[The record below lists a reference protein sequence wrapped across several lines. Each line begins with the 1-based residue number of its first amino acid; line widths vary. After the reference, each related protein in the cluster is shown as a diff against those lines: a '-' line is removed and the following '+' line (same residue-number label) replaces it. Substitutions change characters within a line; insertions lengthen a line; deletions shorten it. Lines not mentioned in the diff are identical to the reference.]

1 MSTAT
6 IQRGLWRF
14 TPAAPFAGGIVVYLV
29 YRFFFIAAKIYDIK
43 LGFSP
48 KDLSIEEG
56 HALTELQSIV
66 ARLTWS
72 VTGIFFVLALI
83 VSVTVLLWIINA
95 ALRDRSPAVRGTV
108 IGAALVSGLACVW
121 FSMRDDLF
129 TVADFNLILER
140 SFTLLEI
147 RSAPELAPLYTGFM
161 LLVAVL
167 LMFAASASLT
177 RPSNGASNSSAGR
190 LRRQT
195 RRLNTALFVGATM
208 IVAGIVHA
216 IALHRLPG
224 ALLDEAR
231 ADELN
236 SVIHALSTGIGAV
249 WTFILLGIY
258 LPAALILRWRA
269 LELAHSELPDDAPP
283 DTVSEWLS
291 EHGLTSHAVQQLAR
305 IAALLGP
312 LLVGGPAAPFL
323 QLLTG

>member
-1 MSTAT
+1 MSSSTFKKV
-6 IQRGLWRF
+6 LWRYG
-14 TPAAPFAGGIVVYLV
+14 PAAPFVGGIVVYLV
-29 YRFFFIAAKIYDIK
+29 YRAFFIAAKIHDIRF
-43 LGFSP
+43 GFSP
-48 KDLSIEEG
+48 QDLSIEDG
-56 HALTELQSIV
+56 GALTELQSIV
-66 ARLTWS
+66 VRLTWS
-72 VTGIFFVLALI
+72 VTGIFFVLTLI
-83 VSVTVLLWIINA
+83 VSVTVLLRIITA
-95 ALRDRSPAVRGTV
+95 AFRDRSPAVRGTV
-108 IGAALVSGLACVW
+108 IGAAVVSGLACVW
-121 FSMRDDLF
+121 GSMRDDLF
-129 TVADFNLILER
+129 TVADFNPILER

-167 LMFAASASLT
+167 LMFAASASLVNPAT
-177 RPSNGASNSSAGR
+177 SPSDSSAGH

-224 ALLDEAR
+224 ALLDEAG
-231 ADELN
+231 AEELN
-236 SVIHALSTGIGAV
+236 ALVHALSTGIGAV

-269 LELAHSELPDDAPP
+269 LELAHAELPDDAPP
-283 DTVSEWLS
+283 ETVSAWLS
-291 EHGLTSHAVQQLAR
+291 ENGLTSHAVQQLAR

>member
-1 MSTAT
+1 M
-6 IQRGLWRF
+6 
-14 TPAAPFAGGIVVYLV
+14 
-29 YRFFFIAAKIYDIK
+29 
-43 LGFSP
+43 
-48 KDLSIEEG
+48 
-56 HALTELQSIV
+56 
-66 ARLTWS
+66 
-72 VTGIFFVLALI
+72 
-83 VSVTVLLWIINA
+83 
-95 ALRDRSPAVRGTV
+95 VRGAVLGATV
-108 IGAALVSGLACVW
+108 VCGLACVW
-121 FSMRDDLF
+121 FSMRDPLF
-129 TVADFNLILER
+129 TVANFNPILER

-167 LMFAASASLT
+167 LVFAASVSLT
-177 RPSNGASNSSAGR
+177 SPTSSGPDSWVGH

-224 ALLDEAR
+224 ALLDATKAE
-231 ADELN
+231 ELDA
-236 SVIHALSTGIGAV
+236 VVHALSTGIGAV
-249 WTFILLGIY
+249 WTFILFGIY
-258 LPAALILRWRA
+258 LPAALILRHRA
-269 LELAHSELPDDAPP
+269 LGLARAELPDDAAP

-291 EHGLTSHAVQQLAR
+291 ERGLTSHAVQQLAR